1 MSVACSL
8 HVRLLLPAW
17 VAALAL
23 LVAGGCSP
31 SAPKPALAAPANGPP
46 VPTLGPDDALPGG
59 VGAPAGI
66 SRDAPARP
74 EPADSPVHP
83 EDPPPRATRP
93 R

>member
-17 VAALAL
+17 AAALAL

-31 SAPKPALAAPANGPP
+31 SAPKPALAAPANARP

-59 VGAPAGI
+59 VGVPAGT
-66 SRDAPARP
+66 SGDAARP